1 MNTIQVTTES
11 GAVINYTEAE
21 VLRFINKAGE
31 LEDVY
36 EKLGNSFTEIRN
48 IKYKV
53 RDFFMGAE
61 WYNGTQEVLRDDVN
75 LMLENIGAPRIPNKF
90 NATVTVTLTVTDFE
104 SDDAEELADDIENS
118 LDVRVSDG
126 NVEVYSV
133 DVSDVE
139 ECE

>member
-75 LMLENIGAPRIPNKF
+75 LMLESIGAPRIPSKF

>member
-48 IKYKV
+48 IKYKI

-61 WYNGTQEVLRDDVN
+61 WDNGTQEVLRDDVN
-75 LMLENIGAPRIPNKF
+75 LMLESIGAPRIPSKF
-90 NATVTVTLTVTDFE
+90 NATVTVTLTVKDFE

>member
-1 MNTIQVTTES
+1 
-11 GAVINYTEAE
+11 
-21 VLRFINKAGE
+21 
-31 LEDVY
+31 
-36 EKLGNSFTEIRN
+36 
-48 IKYKV
+48 
-53 RDFFMGAE
+53 MGAE

-75 LMLENIGAPRIPNKF
+75 LMLESIGAPRIPSKF

>member
-75 LMLENIGAPRIPNKF
+75 LMLESIGAPRIPNKF